1 MRRAVAHV
9 RRDRLIFAYAF
20 DCPMRWPMRTLWV
33 YAAPAEGTV
42 LGQGVSA
49 LHLGVGKAAAAST
62 LTAALG
68 TRSVTLVVAFGVCGA
83 HRGAQLGIGSTCVVA
98 QESFVD
104 EGVEHPGGFLDLAAL
119 GLGDATPIPADPA
132 GVRAA
137 ADLLDAA
144 VVAGGTVSTCSGTDA
159 LARAR
164 AARCPAVIETM
175 EGAAIALV
183 CARMGVPW
191 VGVRTVSNFT
201 GDRDRAQWDLPRA
214 LAELGVACTRLR
226 DAGW

>member
-1 MRRAVAHV
+1 
-9 RRDRLIFAYAF
+9 
-20 DCPMRWPMRTLWV
+20 MRTLWV
-33 YAAPAEGTV
+33 YAAPAEGRV
-42 LGQGVSA
+42 LGAGAPA
-49 LHLGVGKAAAAST
+49 LELGVGKAAAAST
-62 LTAALG
+62 LTQALVQEN
-68 TRSVTLVVAFGVCGA
+68 VTLVVAIGVCGA

-98 QESFVD
+98 QDTFVD

-119 GLGDATPIPADPA
+119 GLGDAGPIPADPA

-137 ADLLDAA
+137 ADVLDAA

-164 AARCPAVIETM
+164 ASRCSAVIETM
-175 EGAAIALV
+175 EGAAIALA
-183 CARMGVPW
+183 CRRMGVPW

-214 LAELGVACTRLR
+214 LEQLGAACARLR